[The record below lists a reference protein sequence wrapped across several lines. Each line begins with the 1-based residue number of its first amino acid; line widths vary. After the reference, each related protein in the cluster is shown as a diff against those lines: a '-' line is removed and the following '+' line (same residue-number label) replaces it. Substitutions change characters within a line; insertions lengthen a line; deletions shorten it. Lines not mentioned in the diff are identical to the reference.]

1 MASSKDCSFLPPPP
15 HFNTRNFFEI
25 IANSFRCSLYNID

>member
-1 MASSKDCSFLPPPP
+1 MASSKDCSFLPPP